1 MNDKNDKK
9 PLSGNTTK
17 STLTLST
24 KTLHAKNPVD
34 KERVQQQL
42 GHRGKSKTIE
52 VEVKRKRSDAS
63 RIASSKERMNDSSF
77 SRKNDSNVQT
87 DLTANELDLRIQ
99 VLKES
104 MIRQKEEERLKG
116 LLQKSGKDD
125 EVVLDSIETISVET
139 PVEEKLS
146 SDVKV
151 AVEETV
157 AVVEE
162 PKKLHTASETKVY
175 GSKQE
180 PRKFVVEDGLKY
192 EKKYR
197 EKQAYEKS
205 TPIVLSSYPKKE
217 VSQEFSKGSRPFGDK
232 PSFQNKKRSDAPR
245 SPSKDG
251 IKPIVLRSSSY
262 GSKSLVSPI
271 GGVESIVIDT
281 VLDKNRGDH
290 RAGVKVKKKSVD
302 DDQQNVDFKADHKKG
317 VVKEKTGIEAPRK
330 LHRNVLTRV
339 LDDEDEFRSR
349 SLASVRRARQKHQ
362 KKQTQ
367 DQQDAAKILREVI
380 IPETITVGD
389 LANRMAVRGGEVVK
403 SLMKFGVMATINQ
416 VIDADT
422 AELICQEF
430 GNNVKRVADSDIEIG
445 LGEFEDNINDMV
457 SRAPVVTVMGHVDHG
472 KTSLLD
478 ALRKTDVVSGEA
490 GGITQHIGAY
500 QVTMPSGK
508 KITFID
514 TPGHAAFS
522 EMRARGVNVTDIVI
536 IVVAADD
543 GIMMQTIEAINHAK
557 AGNVPIIVA
566 INKIDKPG
574 ADSQRV
580 RSELLNHGIISE
592 EFGGDVMCVD
602 VSAKQN
608 TNLDKLEEL
617 ILLQAELLELK
628 ANPNRTAVGVVVEAE
643 IDKGRG
649 PVATVLVQKGTLKI
663 GDVFLAG
670 AEWGRVKAMVNDHGK
685 NVITA
690 YPAEP
695 VEILGFNDVPCA
707 GDEFFVVENEQKARE
722 IAEYRKHKIKEK
734 QTILKTKGSMENI
747 MSKIVAGDIKELPMV
762 IKADVQGSLEAITG
776 SLAKMKNDEVS
787 TRVLHGAVGAISESD
802 VILAKA
808 SGGVIIGF
816 NIRATPQ
823 ARDFAKREGI
833 EIRYYSVIYDMLN
846 DVKALLGGLLSPDL
860 NEKYLGSAEVRD
872 VFTISKVGGKVAGC
886 YVLDGIVKRG
896 GKVRLLRDSVVI
908 YEGELS
914 SLRRFKDE
922 VKEAKESYEC
932 GIVLDKYDDIKVRDV
947 IECFEIE
954 KIARQLEI

>member
-1 MNDKNDKK
+1 MNDKNDNKT
-9 PLSGNTTK
+9 LGENASK

-24 KTLHAKNPVD
+24 KTLHAKNPLD
-34 KERVQQQL
+34 KERVQQQM
-42 GHRGKSKTIE
+42 GQRSKTKTIE
-52 VEVKRKRSDAS
+52 VEVKRKRFDSNKTPYTKDK
-63 RIASSKERMNDSSF
+63 RNDTNPSKGRVKDSSI
-77 SRKNDSNVQT
+77 
-87 DLTANELDLRIQ
+87 DLTANELDVRIQ

-104 MIRQKEEERLKG
+104 MIRQKEEERLK
-116 LLQKSGKDD
+116 LILQKSLSDAALVASQESSVVSEAVSSDSVFTDINTTVQQQNVEITVSDLVVQSKQPESRFPKD
-125 EVVLDSIETISVET
+125 EV
-139 PVEEKLS
+139 K
-146 SDVKV
+146 KV
-151 AVEETV
+151 VI
-157 AVVEE
+157 
-162 PKKLHTASETKVY
+162 
-175 GSKQE
+175 
-180 PRKFVVEDGLKY
+180 EDGLKY

-197 EKQAYEKS
+197 EKPVFEKNA
-205 TPIVLSSYPKKE
+205 PIILSSYPKKE
-217 VSQEFSKGSRPFGDK
+217 ITQDFSKGPKTYSDSAPF
-232 PSFQNKKRSDAPR
+232 PHKKRIDAPR
-245 SPSKDG
+245 PPFKDG
-251 IKPIVLRSSSY
+251 IKPIILRSSTY
-262 GSKSLVSPI
+262 GPKTGTTPI
-271 GGVESIVIDT
+271 GSADSIVIDA
-281 VLDKNRGDH
+281 VLDKNRGEH
-290 RAGVKVKKKSVD
+290 RTGIKTKKKTID
-302 DDQQNVDFKADHKKG
+302 DDQQSVEFKVDNKKG
-317 VVKEKTGIEAPRK
+317 VVKEKVSADAPRK
-330 LHRNVLTRV
+330 LHRNVLKRV
-339 LDDEDEFRSR
+339 LDDEDEVRSR
-349 SLASVRRARQKHQ
+349 SLAAVRRARQKHQ
-362 KKQTQ
+362 KKSTQ
-367 DQQDAAKILREVI
+367 NQLDSAKIQREVI

-403 SLMKFGVMATINQ
+403 SLMKLGVMATINQ
-416 VIDADT
+416 ILDADT

-430 GNNVKRVADSDIEIG
+430 GHHAKRVADSDIEIG
-445 LGEFEDNINDMV
+445 LGEYQDQDVDMI

-478 ALRKTDVVSGEA
+478 ALRKTDVVSGEV

-500 QVTMPSGK
+500 QVTMSSGK

-543 GIMMQTIEAINHAK
+543 GIMLQTIEAISHAK

-566 INKIDKPG
+566 INKMDKPG
-574 ADSQRV
+574 ADAQRV
-580 RSELLNHGIISE
+580 RSELLNHGIVAE
-592 EFGGDVMCVD
+592 EFGGDVMCVE

-608 TNLDKLEEL
+608 INLDKLEEM
-617 ILLQAELLELK
+617 ILLQAEILELT
-628 ANPNRTAVGVVVEAE
+628 ANSNRTAVGAVVEAE

-649 PVATVLVQKGTLKI
+649 PVATILVQKGTLKI

-685 NVITA
+685 NITVA
-690 YPAEP
+690 YPSEP
-695 VEILGFNDVPCA
+695 VVILGFNDVPCA

-722 IAEYRKHKIKEK
+722 IAEYRKHKIREK
-734 QTILKTKGSMENI
+734 LTILKTKGSMENI
-747 MSKIVAGDIKELPMV
+747 MIKIVAGDIKELPMV
-762 IKADVQGSLEAITG
+762 IKADVQGSLEAIMT
-776 SLAKMKNDEVS
+776 SLSKMKNDEVS

-833 EIRYYSVIYDMLN
+833 EIRYYGVIYDMLN
-846 DVKALLGGLLSPDL
+846 EVKALLGGLLSPDL
-860 NEKYLGSAEVRD
+860 SEKYLGSAEVRN
-872 VFTISKVGGKVAGC
+872 VFIISKVDGKVAGS

-896 GKVRLLRDSVVI
+896 AKIRLLRDNVVI

-932 GIVLDKYDDIKVRDV
+932 GIVLDKYDDIKVGDI

-954 KIARQLEI
+954 KTARKLVI